1 MKRHIY
7 NFRIRSLLIFYIF
20 LCLFICSSFADNNT
34 RPANELAASIQKAQI
49 SGMPEDWKAAL
60 RQAQSR
66 KDTVAIGITYSSY
79 IQSLTNISPS
89 SDLEQEAKEA
99 FAFLY
104 DTKQYVY
111 YFALYN
117 IYI

>member
-66 KDTVAIGITYSSY
+66 KDTVAIGITIVPTYNRWPISLLRPIWNKRLKKHLLSY
-79 IQSLTNISPS
+79 MTPNNMYITLLCT
-89 SDLEQEAKEA
+89 
-99 FAFLY
+99 
-104 DTKQYVY
+104 
-111 YFALYN
+111 